1 MTSTLGTTGPGAC
14 RDDSVVAARLVLV
27 AERLCD
33 GADLHA
39 GWRVLDV
46 GTGSGDGALAAAR
59 LGCAATGIEPAPAL
73 LDRARARAAA
83 EGLDVELLQGDLSSL
98 PFQDA
103 SFDAVLSLFS
113 AAVSPDAAAE
123 LLRVCK
129 PGGTIALA
137 AWTSDGFLGELLRA
151 LGDHARPEDDPL
163 ALIGDGVASLE
174 LTKQTFT
181 FRFESPE
188 CLVDSF
194 RRWHA
199 PTAAAFAALD
209 GEDLGAL
216 ETELAALA
224 RRFDRLGAEA
234 IAIPATYV
242 EAIALRR

>member
-1 MTSTLGTTGPGAC
+1 MTSTLGTSRPGAC
-14 RDDSVVAARLVLV
+14 GDDSAVAARLVLV

-33 GADLHA
+33 SADLRA

-46 GTGSGDGALAAAR
+46 GTGTGDGALAAAR
-59 LGCAATGIEPAPAL
+59 LGCAATGIDPAPAL
-73 LDRARARAAA
+73 LDRARSRAAA
-83 EGLDVELLQGDLSSL
+83 EDLNVGLLRGDLSSL
-98 PFQDA
+98 AFADA
-103 SFDAVLSLFS
+103 SFDAVLSLFG
-113 AAVSPDAAAE
+113 AAFLPDAAPE

-137 AWTSDGFLGELLRA
+137 AWTEDGFVGELLRT
-151 LGDHARPEDDPL
+151 LGRHARPEDDPL

-174 LTKQTFT
+174 LTEQTFT
-181 FRFESPE
+181 FRFESPK

-194 RRWHA
+194 RLWHA
-199 PTAAAFAALD
+199 PTAAAFAAVD
-209 GEDLGAL
+209 GDLRGAL